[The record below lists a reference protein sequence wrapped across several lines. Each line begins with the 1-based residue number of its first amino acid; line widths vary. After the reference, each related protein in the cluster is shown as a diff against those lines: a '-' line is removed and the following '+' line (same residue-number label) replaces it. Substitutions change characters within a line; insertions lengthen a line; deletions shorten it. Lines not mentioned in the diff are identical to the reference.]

1 MAFGIS
7 SDRCVIKYDRC
18 MDYNGF
24 GSDCSGSHNYF
35 LGSDCSKAM
44 AAGHCWNEL

>member
-1 MAFGIS
+1 
-7 SDRCVIKYDRC
+7 

-35 LGSDCSKAM
+35 LGSDYSKAM